1 MNQLWQR
8 TGDRSPADPAECA
21 EGGGES
27 LDHRPSIWSSASN
40 QQLMK
45 FHDFPGKTMVI
56 ITCYN
61 MLPIG
66 DR

>member
-27 LDHRPSIWSSASN
+27 LDRSSASN

-61 MLPIG
+61 MLSIG